1 MVKMELEV
9 AYRRT
14 IYRVTVGG
22 EVIELRVG
30 ERSLK
35 LEESLHDRRQ
45 DHWVLITAFNPRSRN
60 ISLKENQHRDKTLE
74 AHLIES
80 GYLMFRS
87 EAIDPDGIWPSEWG
101 FVAFGM
107 KTFQGH
113 AIAKK
118 FDQNA
123 ILTGSSGH
131 PVHLHFV
138 DRECDCNGEGDPHFS
153 SGGSQLTLWRGE
165 MTDGASSD
173 GEQEN

>member
-1 MVKMELEV
+1 MVTMELEE

-35 LEESLHDRRQ
+35 LEESLHDYGQ
-45 DHWVLITAFNPRSRN
+45 DHWVLITAFNPRSRP
-60 ISLKENQHRDKTLE
+60 ISLKENQRRDKKLE
-74 AHLIES
+74 AQLIES

-87 EAIDPDGIWPSEWG
+87 KAIDPEGIWPDEWG

-107 KTFQGH
+107 KTFEGH

-123 ILTGSSGH
+123 ILTGSSGL

-138 DRECDCNGEGDPHFS
+138 DRACDCDGEGDPHFS
-153 SGGSQLTLWRGE
+153 SGGS
-165 MTDGASSD
+165 
-173 GEQEN
+173 